1 MSKHL
6 AMEGYVVNA
15 LRLLCFD
22 VCVGVFPVLLF
33 SFLRCL
39 LRAAVGER
47 NKSLAGAH
55 GENNTYKFKIE

>member
-1 MSKHL
+1 
-6 AMEGYVVNA
+6 MEGDVMNA

-33 SFLRCL
+33 FFFLRCL
-39 LRAAVGER
+39 LRAAVEER